1 MLIDKGLSSGE
12 VITLKLITGEEII
25 GKMIE
30 DTANGTKVSKPMV
43 LSASP
48 QGIGMIPF
56 MITVN
61 PDKEVIINY
70 SAIVSK
76 SVTDKQFADA
86 YIQNTTGIKLA

>member
-1 MLIDKGLSSGE
+1 
-12 VITLKLITGEEII
+12 
-25 GKMIE
+25 
-30 DTANGTKVSKPMV
+30 MV